1 MLGKKKMKKFS
12 TKDLTQIIKAHEPR
26 VTPAPSKVDGS
37 HERRF
42 FTGVSTDS
50 RTTKTGDCFFAI
62 AGDNFD
68 GHNYI
73 SDVFAKGAVCAVV
86 DRDIDSGG
94 NCLLRVSDTIKA
106 LGDFAAEYRR
116 MMNFKVVAI
125 TGSVGKTTARQ
136 IVHHVLS
143 QHYRLFQAPKNFNNN
158 IGLPLTLLG
167 AGPDHQIVVTE
178 LGTNHPGEIAYLTG
192 IAQPNIAVVTNVY
205 PAHLEGFGNLQ
216 VIMKE
221 KLSIAE
227 GLLDGGILIIN
238 ADLVKGLNNYQ
249 LPITNH
255 QILTF
260 GKSAC
265 PERPVVSEPVLSA
278 IEGVEPSRG
287 DASDFHAQN
296 ISFDGTG
303 SRFTIDGV
311 EIYLPLPGPGNIENA
326 LAAWAVCSQFGI
338 TIDDFA
344 QAVKTL
350 SAVPMRAEVLQI
362 GTLTVLNDCYNA
374 NPASMKNALD
384 ILANLVLK
392 EKRRAV
398 FICGDMAELGRQT
411 QDLHAELGAAVAH
424 AKVRLLLTVGKSA
437 KIVAD
442 SAKNAAKYDLQT
454 KSFTD
459 ILSACN
465 NLKKFIKDYDIV
477 LVKGSRVDKLELTV
491 EKLRELFS

>member
-1 MLGKKKMKKFS
+1 MPGKKKMKKFS
-12 TKDLTQIIKAHEPR
+12 TKDLARIIKAHPQRDTSDEQR
-26 VTPAPSKVDGS
+26 ATS
-37 HERRF
+37 HDY

-62 AGDNFD
+62 SGDNFD
-68 GHNYI
+68 GHDFV
-73 SDVFAKGAVCAVV
+73 SDAFEKGAVCAVV
-86 DRDIDSGG
+86 SREIKDSRFTDKVI
-94 NCLLRVSDTIKA
+94 LVVDDTVKA
-106 LGDFAAEYRR
+106 IGDFARGYRR
-116 MMNFKVVAI
+116 QCTFKVVAI
-125 TGSVGKTTARQ
+125 TGSVGKTTVRQ
-136 IVHHVLS
+136 IAYHVLS
-143 QHYRLFQAPKNFNNN
+143 QHYRVYQSPKNFNNQ
-158 IGLPLTLLG
+158 IGLPLSLLG
-167 AGPDHQIVVTE
+167 ADPEHQIVVVE

-205 PAHLEGFGNLQ
+205 PAHLEGFGDVQ
-216 VIMKE
+216 TIAKE
-221 KLSIAE
+221 KLSISE
-227 GLLDGGILIIN
+227 GLPTDGILIIN
-238 ADLVKGLNNYQ
+238 AGIACPELACGELVEPVEGVLRPAGP
-249 LPITNH
+249 LARI
-255 QILTF
+255 ITF
-260 GKSAC
+260 GKSG
-265 PERPVVSEPVLSA
+265 S
-278 IEGVEPSRG
+278 
-287 DASDFHAQN
+287 SDYQARN
-296 ISFDGTG
+296 ITPNGIG
-303 SRFTIDGV
+303 SRFIIDGAEV
-311 EIYLPLPGPGNIENA
+311 YLPLAGPGNIENA

-437 KIVAD
+437 KIVAKA
-442 SAKNAAKYDLQT
+442 AKNAAKYDLQT

-477 LVKGSRVDKLELTV
+477 LVKGSRVDKLEMAV
-491 EKLRELFS
+491 RKLRELFS

>member
-1 MLGKKKMKKFS
+1 MKKFLI
-12 TKDLTQIIKAHEPR
+12 KDLARIIKAHPMNR
-26 VTPAPSKVDGS
+26 VSSIEHRASN
-37 HERRF
+37 

-50 RTTKTGDCFFAI
+50 RTAKTGDCFFALS
-62 AGDNFD
+62 GDNFD

-73 SDVFAKGAVCAVV
+73 NDAFAKGAVCAVV
-86 DRDIDSGG
+86 SRDIDSGD
-94 NCLLRVSDTIKA
+94 NCLLKVSDTIKA

-116 MMNFKVVAI
+116 LMNFKVVAI
-125 TGSVGKTTARQ
+125 TGSVGKTTVRQ

-143 QHYRLFQAPKNFNNN
+143 QRYRVYQSPKNFNNQ
-158 IGLPLTLLG
+158 IGLPLSLLG
-167 AGPDHQIVVTE
+167 ADPEHQIVVVE
-178 LGTNHPGEIAYLTG
+178 LGTNHPGEIAYLTC

-205 PAHLEGFGNLQ
+205 PAHLEGFGD
-216 VIMKE
+216 VDAIAKE
-221 KLSIAE
+221 KLSISQ
-227 GLLDGGILIIN
+227 GLPVDGVLIIN
-238 ADLVKGLNNYQ
+238 ADLAKGLNNYQ

-260 GKSAC
+260 GKTSC
-265 PERPVVSEPVLSA
+265 PER
-278 IEGVEPSRG
+278 SRG
-287 DASDFHAQN
+287 DDSDFHAQN
-296 ISFDGTG
+296 ISFDGAG
-303 SRFTIDGV
+303 SRFIIDGV
-311 EIYLPLPGPGNIENA
+311 EVYLPLAGPGNIENA
-326 LAAWAVCSQFGI
+326 LAAWAVYSQFGI

-350 SAVPMRAEVLQI
+350 STVPMRAEVLQI

-384 ILANLVLK
+384 ILANLAGNQK
-392 EKRRAV
+392 NRAACPGEAQRRRV

-437 KIVAD
+437 KIVAN

-477 LVKGSRVDKLELTV
+477 LVKGSRVDKLEMAV
-491 EKLRELFS
+491 EKLKELFA

>member
-12 TKDLTQIIKAHEPR
+12 TKDLARIIKAHEPR
-26 VTPAPSKVDGS
+26 VTPAPSKVEGS

-42 FTGVSTDS
+42 FTGISTDS

-68 GHNYI
+68 GHDFV
-73 SDVFAKGAVCAVV
+73 SDAFEKGAVCAVV
-86 DRDIDSGG
+86 SREIKDSRFTDKVI
-94 NCLLRVSDTIKA
+94 LVVDDTVKA
-106 LGDFAAEYRR
+106 IGDFARGYRR
-116 MMNFKVVAI
+116 QCTFKVVAI
-125 TGSVGKTTARQ
+125 TGSVGKTTVRQ
-136 IVHHVLS
+136 IAYHVLS
-143 QHYRLFQAPKNFNNN
+143 QHYRVFQSPKNFNNQ
-158 IGLPLTLLG
+158 IGLPLSLLG
-167 AGPDHQIVVTE
+167 ADPEHQIVVVE

-205 PAHLEGFGNLQ
+205 PAHLEGFGDVQ
-216 VIMKE
+216 TIAKE
-221 KLSIAE
+221 KLSISE
-227 GLLDGGILIIN
+227 GLPTDGILIIN
-238 ADLVKGLNNYQ
+238 SAITPPAGLSAK
-249 LPITNH
+249 
-255 QILTF
+255 ILTF

-265 PERPVVSEPVLSA
+265 PERPVVSE
-278 IEGVEPSRG
+278 VEPSRG
-287 DASDFHAQN
+287 DASDFHAEN
-296 ISFDGTG
+296 ISFDGPG
-303 SRFTIDGV
+303 SRFIIDGV
-311 EIYLPLPGPGNIENA
+311 EISLPLAGPGNIENA

-437 KIVAD
+437 KIVAKA
-442 SAKNAAKYDLQT
+442 AKDAAKYDLQT

-477 LVKGSRVDKLELTV
+477 LVKGSRVDKLEMAV
-491 EKLRELFS
+491 KKLRELFS